1 MPQPSPAPT
10 VSVIIPAYNVTAW
23 IRDALESVF
32 AQRFT
37 DWEAIVVNDGCPDTP
52 NLERAL
58 APWRSRIRYLEQR
71 NRGLAGARNAG
82 LHAARGRL
90 IAPLDADD
98 VWESGYLEAQVAM
111 FEADPSLDVAF
122 TNALI
127 VGDVPE
133 AGLDCMSLA
142 PPDNG
147 PITFE
152 RVVGQEC
159 YVIGFAVIRRDTL
172 LAVGGWDE
180 SLRSSEDFELW
191 ARILQRGGRFA
202 RDRRVLAKYRKRA
215 GSLSSDP
222 LWMLES
228 ALRAMDRI
236 ARYTGLTPAQRA
248 VVEAQRLRFEAG
260 RHYERARLALRAG
273 DIQGALDGFEAAN
286 ALQPSR
292 TTAATVTALRFAPR
306 LLMAGYR
313 LRRWYLQRRLRAR
326 VAAG

>member
-1 MPQPSPAPT
+1 MPQQPAPA
-10 VSVIIPAYNVTAW
+10 VSVVIPAYDVTAY

-37 DWEAIVVNDGCPDTP
+37 DYEVIVVNDGCPDTP

-58 APWRSRIRYLEQR
+58 APCRERIRYVKQE

-90 IAPLDADD
+90 VSPLDADD
-98 VWESGYLEAQVAM
+98 LWEADYLATHVSM
-111 FEADPSLDVAF
+111 FEADPALDVAF
-122 TNALI
+122 SNALI
-127 VGDVPE
+127 AGDVPE

-142 PPDNG
+142 PPPG

-159 YVIGFAVIRRDTL
+159 YVIGFATIRREPL
-172 LAVGGWDE
+172 LAAGGWDA

-191 ARILQRGGRFA
+191 VRLLHRGARFA
-202 RDRRVLAKYRKRA
+202 RTERVLAKYRKRA

-222 LWMLES
+222 IRMLDS
-228 ALRAMDRI
+228 ALDAMDRI
-236 ARYTGLTPAQRA
+236 ARYELTPAQRA
-248 VVEAQRLRFEAG
+248 VVETQRNRFAAG
-260 RHYERARLALRAG
+260 RHYEQARLALRAG
-273 DIQGALDGFEAAN
+273 DIRGAIAGFEAAN

-292 TTAATVTALRFAPR
+292 GTGALVALLRIAPR

-313 LRRWYLQRRLRAR
+313 ARRWYLQRRLRTK

>member
-1 MPQPSPAPT
+1 MPQQPAPT
-10 VSVIIPAYNVTAW
+10 VSVVIPAYDVTAY
-23 IRDALESVF
+23 IHDALESVF

-37 DWEAIVVNDGCPDTP
+37 DYEVIVVNDGCPDTP

-58 APWRSRIRYLEQR
+58 APYRDRIRYLQQE

-90 IAPLDADD
+90 VSPLDADD
-98 VWESGYLEAQVAM
+98 LWEADYLATHVSM
-111 FEADPSLDVAF
+111 FEADPALDVAF
-122 TNALI
+122 SNALI

-133 AGLDCMSLA
+133 AGMDCMSLA
-142 PPDNG
+142 PPPG

-159 YVIGFAVIRRDTL
+159 YVIGFATIRRETL
-172 LAVGGWDE
+172 LAAGGWDA

-191 ARILQRGGRFA
+191 VRLLHRGGRFA
-202 RDRRVLAKYRKRA
+202 RCERVLATYRKRA

-222 LWMLES
+222 VRMLDS

-236 ARYTGLTPAQRA
+236 ARYDLTPAQRA
-248 VVEAQRLRFEAG
+248 VVEVQRSRFAAG
-260 RHYERARLALRAG
+260 RHYEQARLALRGG
-273 DIQGALDGFEAAN
+273 DIRGAIAGFEAAN
-286 ALQPSR
+286 ALEPAR
-292 TTAATVTALRFAPR
+292 GTAALIALLRIAPR

-313 LRRWYLQRRLRAR
+313 MRRWYLQRRLRTK

>member
-1 MPQPSPAPT
+1 MPQPQSEPT
-10 VSVIIPAYNVTAW
+10 VSVIIPAYNVTAY
-23 IRDALESVF
+23 IRDALASAF
-32 AQRFT
+32 AQRFS
-37 DWEAIVVNDGCPDTP
+37 DHEVIVVNDGCPDTP
-52 NLERAL
+52 NLERAIE
-58 APWRSRIRYLEQR
+58 PWRSRIRYVVQE

-82 LHAARGRL
+82 LRAARGRL

-98 VWESGYLEAQVAM
+98 MWEPGYLEAHVAM
-111 FEADPSLDVAF
+111 FEADPSLDVSF

-127 VGDVPE
+127 IGDVPE

-142 PPDNG
+142 PPEG

-152 RVVGQEC
+152 RVVCQEC
-159 YVIGFAVIRRDTL
+159 YVIGFAAIRRETV
-172 LAVGGWDE
+172 LAAGGWDE

-191 ARILQRGGRFA
+191 VRILRRGGRFA
-202 RDRRVLAKYRKRA
+202 RDRRVLAKYRRRA

-236 ARYTGLTPAQRA
+236 AQYPDLTPAQRE
-248 VVEAQRLRFEAG
+248 VVEAQRRRFEAG
-260 RHYERARLALRAG
+260 RHYEQARAALRGG
-273 DIQGALDGFEAAN
+273 DIQGAIAAFEAAN

-292 TTAATVTALRFAPR
+292 GTAATVAALRVAPR
-306 LLMAGYR
+306 LLLTGYR
-313 LRRWYLQRRLRAR
+313 MRRWYLQRRLRAK